1 MERFNKLSSV
11 LRYVGLNL
19 NPAILEVVITL
30 DEKIAKG
37 NLTIDQVDAVVAAID
52 AKTAP
57 ADAPS
62 EAPCGVETKAPA
74 KAKKLVKA

>member
-30 DEKIAKG
+30 DEKLAKG
-37 NLTIDQVDAVVAAID
+37 DLTLDHIDAVVAAID
-52 AKTAP
+52 AKNQP
-57 ADAPS
+57 ADTPS
-62 EAPCGVETKAPA
+62 ETPAAPA
-74 KAKKLVKA
+74 KGKKLVKA

>member
-30 DEKIAKG
+30 DEKLAKG
-37 NLTIDQVDAVVAAID
+37 NLTLEQIDSVVAVID
-52 AKTAP
+52 AKNQP

-62 EAPCGVETKAPA
+62 EAPAATPA
-74 KAKKLVKA
+74 NGKKLVKA

>member
-30 DEKIAKG
+30 DEKLAKG
-37 NLTIDQVDAVVAAID
+37 DLTLDQIDAVVAAID
-52 AKTAP
+52 AKNQP

-62 EAPCGVETKAPA
+62 EAPATTPA
-74 KAKKLVKA
+74 KGKKLVKA

>member
-30 DEKIAKG
+30 DEKLTKG
-37 NLTIDQVDAVVAAID
+37 DLSLDQIDAVVAAID
-52 AKTAP
+52 AKNAP
-57 ADAPS
+57 ADSPN
-62 EAPCGVETKAPA
+62 EAPTKG
-74 KAKKLVKA
+74 KKLVKA